1 YNPKTATRE
10 RGIPSAP
17 RLGYNLLGSRDLG
30 GPSMITRIEARNYRC
45 LQSVAVPLHP
55 FQILVGPNGS
65 GKTAFMDVLGFLR
78 DYVSYT
84 VQYAVNQ
91 RADNFQ
97 DLVWGREGTSFNL
110 GLDAQIPQN
119 HIITTETASY
129 TRLRYDLSVRLDV
142 PSEVPLIEKEKVVL
156 QDPVHEKTWLL
167 LDRTRGRVEFAH
179 EDSPRSKL
187 GAAMDMSLFDSA
199 VKFLPPGANGFPA
212 IKWFATLLSEEIR
225 DVRLKTEDLHK
236 PSTLEAERASK
247 LTGTNLARSVSE
259 LRQKSRESFDGWIR
273 HLRTALPDLETV
285 RAEPLPRESARRLII
300 KFQNGIEVP
309 ARLVSDGTL
318 CLLALTILAYM
329 PEPNQVYM
337 IEEPENAVHPTAV
350 ETIYQSLS
358 SLYDNQV
365 LMASHSPILLSLAKP
380 EELLCFTKT
389 TEGTAIVP
397 GEQHPALKEWKGEV
411 NLSDLFAAG
420 VLG

>member
-1 YNPKTATRE
+1 
-10 RGIPSAP
+10 
-17 RLGYNLLGSRDLG
+17 
-30 GPSMITRIEARNYRC
+30 
-45 LQSVAVPLHP
+45 
-55 FQILVGPNGS
+55 
-65 GKTAFMDVLGFLR
+65 
-78 DYVSYT
+78 
-84 VQYAVNQ
+84 
-91 RADNFQ
+91 
-97 DLVWGREGTSFNL
+97 
-110 GLDAQIPQN
+110 
-119 HIITTETASY
+119 
-129 TRLRYDLSVRLDV
+129 
-142 PSEVPLIEKEKVVL
+142 
-156 QDPVHEKTWLL
+156 
-167 LDRTRGRVEFAH
+167 
-179 EDSPRSKL
+179 
-187 GAAMDMSLFDSA
+187 MDMSLFDSA
-199 VKFLPPGANGFPA
+199 IKSLPTGANGFPA
-212 IKWFATLLSEEIR
+212 IKWFATLISEGIR
-225 DVRLKTEDLHK
+225 DVRLNTEALHK
-236 PSTLEAERASK
+236 PSTIEAEKATK

-259 LRQKSRESFDGWIR
+259 LRQKSRESFDAWIR

-285 RAEPLPRESARRLII
+285 RAEALPRESARRLIL

-309 ARLVSDGTL
+309 SRLVSDGTL

-389 TEGTAIVP
+389 TEGTATVP